1 MNLRENWQN
10 HLQNCREIVEGNPP
24 WVVTGRLTRVTGLV
38 MEAVGLKLAVGSSCI
53 VSMPDGHDVEAEV
66 VGFSGERLLLM
77 PSTDVY
83 GLTPGAK
90 VTPAVSNL
98 PPQSQ
103 PTGRPWPASS
113 CRRPRQACGGG

>member
-1 MNLRENWQN
+1 MACQEV
-10 HLQNCREIVEGNPP
+10 VETTPP

-53 VSMPDGHDVEAEV
+53 VSLPDGHNVEAEV
-66 VGFSGERLLLM
+66 VGFAGERLLLM

-90 VTPAVSNL
+90 VTPVLGSVLPVPGRVWVRALFRTAVPRIVPNMSL
-98 PPQSQ
+98 WG
-103 PTGRPWPASS
+103 TS
-113 CRRPRQACGGG
+113 CWVG